1 MREERISLVGPLSGK
16 AAHGPF
22 YLGLEGWIGVFWS
35 EHSRPA
41 CAEARNNMLVT
52 VLGCRSAKGRRAPIL
67 EESGP
72 GEYEEPHSR
81 CGVKQ
86 AASGG
91 SLEGG
96 RPLRSFFLC
105 RI

>member
-1 MREERISLVGPLSGK
+1 MGPLSGK

-22 YLGLEGWIGVFWS
+22 YLGLEGQVGVFWS

-52 VLGCRSAKGRRAPIL
+52 VLGYRSAKGRRGLIL

-72 GEYEEPHSR
+72 GGYEEPHSR
-81 CGVKQ
+81 RGVKQ
-86 AASGG
+86 AAGG
-91 SLEGG
+91 GRLEGR